1 MHCVADIL
9 EFNQIIS
16 FLLIRGVVMY
26 LLLRHQQL
34 IELLPHDTNQSLIA
48 LESCDR
54 VWRSM
59 YVLRI

>member
-1 MHCVADIL
+1 MADIL
-9 EFNQIIS
+9 EFNPNHL

-34 IELLPHDTNQSLIA
+34 IELLPHDTNQSLIP

-54 VWRSM
+54 VWRSTM
-59 YVLRI
+59 HVLRV